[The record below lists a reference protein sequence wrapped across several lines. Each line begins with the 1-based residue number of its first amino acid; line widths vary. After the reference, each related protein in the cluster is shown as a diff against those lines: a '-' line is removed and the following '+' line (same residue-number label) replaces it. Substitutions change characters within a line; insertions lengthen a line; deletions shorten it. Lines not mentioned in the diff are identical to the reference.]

1 MYKTLVTVLLKLI
14 LTTKRNFSTDIYRNQ
29 TVERVQ
35 TFGKID
41 FNLTFQS
48 PGMAENDSPAS
59 ACFLHL
65 QTSRKGLYAS

>member
-29 TVERVQ
+29 T
-35 TFGKID
+35 FDKID

-65 QTSRKGLYAS
+65 QTSRKGLFAS